1 MSSDLGASAG
11 AAGDTPGSIVYLF
24 HEPYGSTVGN
34 FLEGRG
40 KALQG
45 ILKPISYLDLV
56 RDPRGRM
63 AGASSVIFTDYD
75 RMTPVERHIF
85 TATWESLAAQKRPVR
100 LLNHPKRSMQR
111 YELLRNLHVRGV
123 NGFNAYRYHEF
134 KDIRR
139 FPVFLRVENDHGG
152 ARSTLIAN
160 RAQLIAEFD
169 RCYGSG
175 INPGELLAVEYRDT
189 ADSDGVYR
197 KYGAFVIGGEI
208 IPSHLKF
215 SREWHIKSSDLYTE
229 ALQAEELAYVTDNP
243 FRDQLAPI
251 ATMARIDYGRFDYT
265 VVDGRVVVWEINNN
279 PQIEG
284 RGVNRPER
292 QAAFGIV
299 MPRIEAALRRL
310 SLPPAAT
317 QNAAAR

>member
-1 MSSDLGASAG
+1 M
-11 AAGDTPGSIVYLF
+11 
-24 HEPYGSTVGN
+24 
-34 FLEGRG
+34 
-40 KALQG
+40 
-45 ILKPISYLDLV
+45 
-56 RDPRGRM
+56 
-63 AGASSVIFTDYD
+63 
-75 RMTPVERHIF
+75 
-85 TATWESLAAQKRPVR
+85 
-100 LLNHPKRSMQR
+100 
-111 YELLRNLHVRGV
+111 
-123 NGFNAYRYHEF
+123 
-134 KDIRR
+134 
-139 FPVFLRVENDHGG
+139 
-152 ARSTLIAN
+152 
-160 RAQLIAEFD
+160 
-169 RCYGSG
+169 
-175 INPGELLAVEYRDT
+175 EYRDT